1 MNAGSRIQR
10 ARKIGLFTGTTFM
23 LSWLTV
29 VLFIALGGEWW
40 TPSGLIVGTV
50 FMFMPMVSTIIVQKI
65 IYKEPLR
72 KPLGISFKLNK
83 WWLVAW
89 LLPPLIAFATI
100 GVSLLIPGISYSPE
114 MTGFFERLRG
124 RIPVEQLELLRAQAA
139 ASPIHIFWV
148 ALIQGLF
155 AGVTVNAVAGLGEEL
170 GWRGFL
176 LRELSHMG
184 FWRSSVFI
192 GLIWG
197 VWHAPV
203 ILQGHNYPQH
213 PVEGVFMMIIFCLL
227 LSPLFSY
234 TRIKSGSVIAAAIMH
249 GTLNATGGLSIMV
262 VEGGDDLVT
271 GVTGVAGFIVLL
283 VVNFL
288 IFILDNSIR
297 KKPVKDIMEES

>member
-1 MNAGSRIQR
+1 
-10 ARKIGLFTGTTFM
+10 M

-139 ASPIHIFWV
+139 ALPNTY
-148 ALIQGLF
+148 L
-155 AGVTVNAVAGLGEEL
+155 LGCFDSRL
-170 GWRGFL
+170 TR
-176 LRELSHMG
+176 
-184 FWRSSVFI
+184 
-192 GLIWG
+192 WG
-197 VWHAPV
+197 YGECCCW
-203 ILQGHNYPQH
+203 
-213 PVEGVFMMIIFCLL
+213 
-227 LSPLFSY
+227 S
-234 TRIKSGSVIAAAIMH
+234 R
-249 GTLNATGGLSIMV
+249 
-262 VEGGDDLVT
+262 
-271 GVTGVAGFIVLL
+271 
-283 VVNFL
+283 
-288 IFILDNSIR
+288 
-297 KKPVKDIMEES
+297 

>member
-139 ASPIHIFWV
+139 ALPNTY
-148 ALIQGLF
+148 L
-155 AGVTVNAVAGLGEEL
+155 LGCFDSRL
-170 GWRGFL
+170 TR
-176 LRELSHMG
+176 
-184 FWRSSVFI
+184 
-192 GLIWG
+192 WG
-197 VWHAPV
+197 YGECCCW
-203 ILQGHNYPQH
+203 
-213 PVEGVFMMIIFCLL
+213 
-227 LSPLFSY
+227 S
-234 TRIKSGSVIAAAIMH
+234 R
-249 GTLNATGGLSIMV
+249 
-262 VEGGDDLVT
+262 
-271 GVTGVAGFIVLL
+271 
-283 VVNFL
+283 
-288 IFILDNSIR
+288 
-297 KKPVKDIMEES
+297 

>member
-10 ARKIGLFTGTTFM
+10 ARKIGLFTGITFM

-89 LLPPLIAFATI
+89 LLPPFIAFATI
-100 GVSLLIPGISYSPE
+100 GISLLIPGISYSPE

-148 ALIQGLF
+148 ALIQGLL